1 MTVFSRRSFPLW
13 GGLILQGRAV
23 KLQGCPGLKPWKFH
37 QFLVHQE
44 QREQERLE
52 ALTPR
57 RSTKSMSEAPAIQNE
72 GAAGWNWRF
81 MQDFI
86 QNKTQFAHI
95 PLPKSHKAMGKPT
108 PPHDI
113 PNRMKEK
120 LAFFRGKIPI

>member
-1 MTVFSRRSFPLW
+1 ME
-13 GGLILQGRAV
+13 I
-23 KLQGCPGLKPWKFH
+23 H

-72 GAAGWNWRF
+72 GAAGLNF
-81 MQDFI
+81 FLMQDFI
-86 QNKTQFAHI
+86 RNKTQFAHI
-95 PLPKSHKAMGKPT
+95 PLPKVIKLYMGKPT

-113 PNRMKEK
+113 PNRLKRK
-120 LAFFRGKIPI
+120 AGLLQGQVGGGLQLFFCFSPLLLGQDSNLTSA